1 MTTSTKNK
9 RVAIDLSDIVVDE
22 NNIADIVDM
31 TIFSLEV
38 AVKHVSSAQSF
49 NSRVLKEI
57 RGVDG
62 KQQLVDS
69 AHRFF
74 LRSTTRIKPMK
85 EVIEILYAIRDRV
98 SYEDS
103 GEISSDDMA
112 HVQGI
117 LNNLENLTSVL

>member
-22 NNIADIVDM
+22 DNIADVVDM

-85 EVIEILYAIRDRV
+85 EAIEILYAIKDRV

-112 HVQGI
+112 QVQGI
-117 LNNLENLTSVL
+117 LSNLENLTSVL